1 MSDVDQRVT
10 VCSSATEHGFVCL
23 CVCLCMCVC
32 VLGII
37 WMCM

>member
-23 CVCLCMCVC
+23 FVYVCVC
-32 VLGII
+32 VGHY
-37 WMCM
+37 MDVYVTE